1 MSVASYVA
9 LFSLSVMVLMYAFEE
24 RWPLAPIGFFAASLI
39 AAASEFV
46 AGHWPLGIAA
56 LGFALVTSQ
65 RRLGRRRRDGHLKFS
80 KDFWIR
86 RAH

>member
-1 MSVASYVA
+1 MSIASYVA
-9 LFSLSVMVLMYAFEE
+9 LFSLAIMVLMYAFEE
-24 RWPLAPIGFFAASLI
+24 RWPLAPVGFLVASLV
-39 AAASEFV
+39 AAVSEFV
-46 AGHWPLGIAA
+46 AGHWPLGMAA
-56 LGFALVTSQ
+56 LGFALVASQ